1 MKTTK
6 SVVLIALSI
15 LLAFSTMTV
24 AFAEENLSTE
34 TSSASVTAVAE
45 AENFQ
50 LSKESYTFDGEE
62 KCPKVSVYD
71 TEGKRIK
78 SDYFEVDYSSNKN
91 PGTAKV
97 NVQMKAP
104 YVGAK
109 KLTFKITLKAPN
121 TPKLIQMKQKQLTI
135 NLSESKGVD
144 GYEVKYSTSSKMKKA
159 KTVKVKNTD
168 GLQYTVTGLKNE
180 KTYYVKVRS
189 YLSVKGKKVY
199 SNWSKITSKKVTKRA
214 PQHDLPTE
222 MLESY
227 VLDSMD
233 YIGYN
238 VKRQWKNGTL
248 LQDRASGP
256 RTPMADRSGIV
267 YNGTPSGL
275 ETVKDKSTV
284 SGKAPNLKK
293 FRRYGLVC
301 ASYVTYY
308 YLNYLPNIAG
318 VDTDY
323 IRKAVKKSGYDPQT
337 CDAWYKAANSLVKQ
351 GKAKVVDRVPR
362 GSSLSAA
369 DLDKL
374 QIGDLLCFSVP
385 NQGVTCGHVAVYAGT
400 NNGEHFVA
408 HVGSD
413 EGPVFQTLQRFENVV
428 HEHDGCAYSV
438 VYRFKDLP
446 NSKYDY
452 SVKTEKSSYK
462 LKKGKAVEPELIV
475 KDATGKDIDPKN
487 YTVYYKSNKKIGIGK
502 AIVVFKGKYKG
513 TKTVKFKIKK

>member
-1 MKTTK
+1 MKRSK
-6 SVVLIALSI
+6 RLVLIALAI
-15 LLAFSTMTV
+15 LLAISTITV
-24 AFAEENLSTE
+24 AFADSTVSDVV
-34 TSSASVTAVAE
+34 SSAVSVTVAE
-45 AENFQ
+45 PEKFQ

-62 KCPKVSVYD
+62 KCPKVKVYD
-71 TEGKRIK
+71 TEGNKIESK
-78 SDYFEVDYSSNKN
+78 YFELDYSSNKN

-97 NVQMKAP
+97 KIIFKSP
-104 YVGAK
+104 YKGTE
-109 KLTFKITLKAPN
+109 KLTFKINLKAPK
-121 TPKLIQMKQKQLTI
+121 TPKLTQIKQKQFTV
-135 NLSESKGVD
+135 NLKESAGVD
-144 GYEVKYSTSSKMKKA
+144 GYEIKYGTSKKLNGA
-159 KTVKVKNTD
+159 KTLKIKNTD
-168 GLQYTVTGLKNE
+168 GLQYTVEGLKNDN
-180 KTYYVKVRS
+180 TYYLKVRS

-199 SNWSKITSKKVTKRA
+199 SAWSKTTSKKVTSRA

-233 YIGYN
+233 YVGFK
-238 VKRQWKNGTL
+238 VDRQKKNGTI

-256 RTPMADRSGIV
+256 RTPMADRSGII
-267 YNGTPSGL
+267 YNGTPKGW

-284 SGKAPNLKK
+284 SGKAPDLKK

-318 VDTDY
+318 VDTSY
-323 IRKAVKKSGYDPQT
+323 IRKAVEKSGNDPQT

-351 GKAKVVDRVPR
+351 GKATVVDRVSK
-362 GSSLSAA
+362 GSSLAAA

-374 QIGDLLCFSVP
+374 EIGDLLCFSVP

-446 NSKYDY
+446 ASKYEY

-462 LKKGKAVEPELIV
+462 LRKGKAVAPDLIV
-475 KDATGKDIDPKN
+475 KDATGKEIAPKN
-487 YTVYYKSNKKIGIGK
+487 YTVYYKNNKKVGTGK